1 MSHGAA
7 YALVDSKQ
15 AGVTYS
21 QSGSADYF
29 RPLLLAVGTMHSR
42 WVAEHEAENDS
53 VFKMGQWG

>member
-1 MSHGAA
+1 MG
-7 YALVDSKQ
+7 LMDSKQ

-29 RPLLLAVGTMHSR
+29 HPLLLAVGTMHSR
-42 WVAEHEAENDS
+42 WVAEHEVENDS